1 MKKGDKFKF
10 NIELMKENNIGID
23 DKNGE
28 TIQTVLDILVEKD
41 LGTIIGYKSLHPDCP
56 GYFAQINECW
66 CIPV

>member
-10 NIELMKENNIGID
+10 NIELMKKNNIGID

-28 TIQTVLDILVEKD
+28 TIQTVLDILVGKD
-41 LGTIIGYKSLHPDCP
+41 LGTIIGYNLLQPDCP